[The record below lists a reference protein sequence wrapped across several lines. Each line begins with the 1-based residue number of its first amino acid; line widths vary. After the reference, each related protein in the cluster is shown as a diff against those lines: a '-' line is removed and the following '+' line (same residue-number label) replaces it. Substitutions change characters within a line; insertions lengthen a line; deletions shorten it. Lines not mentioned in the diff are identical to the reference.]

1 MRTTYERLKPM
12 VLQPLIKK
20 YEILLHVGDPSY
32 RDALAQ
38 FDLGFVMAE
47 DLEKA
52 RELADKTVLEPKHLL
67 ATFNEFAQ
75 EAGHPPGLA
84 QAPHRRRRRFLGQA
98 RATPETR
105 QRALWRARG
114 SHRRHHRR
122 RDRVAERVGPGDLE
136 TRNVFPIDLGQGGK
150 TIRR

>member
-1 MRTTYERLKPM
+1 M

-75 EAGHPPGLA
+75 EAGHPPADQIKLEDD
-84 QAPHRRRRRFLGQA
+84 RFFGYTFDDIAVYTVSVQFLVD
-98 RATPETR
+98 EY
-105 QRALWRARG
+105 
-114 SHRRHHRR
+114 
-122 RDRVAERVGPGDLE
+122 
-136 TRNVFPIDLGQGGK
+136 
-150 TIRR
+150 